1 MPFLSHL
8 SIRRAAP
15 AALVAGLLLSI
26 LPAVTF
32 ADEPPPEAV
41 LATEW
46 DVLQAVNE
54 VRGNH
59 GLAPL
64 RMAGDVREVAR
75 DRSRSMKRLNYFGH
89 VSPSGQDAGD
99 LLGSRRIGY
108 RMWGEVIGWTR
119 YIELKP
125 GTKWMVDWWK
135 RSPVHREI
143 MLSRQ
148 FNYAGV
154 GVAQDGSLTLWTIVF
169 VNQADHTAPV
179 ASVRQPRTADTFAPT
194 AGLTANQTGAVGAV
208 RTSADSRVTVRWWG
222 RDRRLSTRTAG
233 LHSFALQHRV
243 PGEGW
248 RIVRTRTTDRKA
260 TFDLRP
266 GMHAFRVRA
275 RDRVGNLGGWSTAA
289 RILVR

>member
-1 MPFLSHL
+1 MLM
-8 SIRRAAP
+8 
-15 AALVAGLLLSI
+15 SI
-26 LPAVTF
+26 LPAVTM
-32 ADEPPPEAV
+32 ADAPPDSV

-46 DVLQAVNE
+46 DVLQEVNR
-54 VRGNH
+54 VRDNQ

-64 RMAGDVREVAR
+64 RMAGEVREVAR

-89 VSPSGQDAGD
+89 VSPAGEDAGD
-99 LLGSRRIGY
+99 LLGSREIGY

-119 YIELKP
+119 YIDLQP
-125 GTKWMVDWWK
+125 GSNWMVDWWK
-135 RSPVHREI
+135 RSPVHRDL

-154 GVAQDGSLTLWTIVF
+154 GIAQDGSLTLWTIVF

-179 ASVRQPRTADTFAPT
+179 AAVSHPKPADTFAPT
-194 AGLTANQTGAVGAV
+194 AAVAAEQVGPVGAV

-222 RDRRLSTRTAG
+222 RDRKLSTRTAG
-233 LHSFALQHRV
+233 LQSFALQHRV
-243 PGEGW
+243 PGDGW
-248 RIVRTRTTDRKA
+248 KVVKTGTTDRKA
-260 TFDLRP
+260 SFELRP

-275 RDRVGNLGGWSTAA
+275 RDKVGNTGSWSPAV